1 MDLGLAGKIVIVV
14 GGSSNLGRACSLA
27 LAKEGANVIVVARN
41 AQDCQKVVDKCNALG
56 GAVPQRQFPPTQP
69 SLISVKG

>member
-41 AQDCQKVVDKCNALG
+41 AQDCQ
-56 GAVPQRQFPPTQP
+56 R
-69 SLISVKG
+69 